1 MWGPFLMKKL
11 LKSEICESH
20 EQCTRPTDVLKSQIL
35 QLLFMNSVW
44 TVAVTV
50 LFVLETHAKK
60 KRSKTRKRDTEMC
73 IQTDT
78 MYPIPSFS
86 LDPLPFSSP
95 SPFIALVIALITTA
109 VMLPTRVFGIFSLT
123 LLISSP
129 PLSWNSD
136 FWELFVL
143 FRLSYL
149 YLMQQRLG
157 KNPII
162 NAEAKIFNFL
172 ACFRSFPWFQASPGN
187 HTWTIHAA
195 SFR

>member
-1 MWGPFLMKKL
+1 
-11 LKSEICESH
+11 
-20 EQCTRPTDVLKSQIL
+20 
-35 QLLFMNSVW
+35 
-44 TVAVTV
+44 
-50 LFVLETHAKK
+50 
-60 KRSKTRKRDTEMC
+60 MC

-95 SPFIALVIALITTA
+95 SPFIASVIALITTA
-109 VMLPTRVFGIFSLT
+109 VMLPTKVLGIFSLT

-149 YLMQQRLG
+149 YLMRQRLG

-172 ACFRSFPWFQASPGN
+172 ACFGSFLWFQASPRN
-187 HTWTIHAA
+187 HMWTIRAA